1 VGERC
6 SEHMNAERKNHILR
20 IVFQVIE
27 KLKCQLEAGLDRQV
41 IDFDLLPTDL
51 DAIATSLGLKVETED
66 DLDGPTPRASETL
79 GAVYR
84 KKKEIQIAGGKKHT
98 RQRFT
103 LAHELGHYLLHDQL
117 VSYRE
122 VLAPNEAGDRSNK
135 PEIEQEA
142 DFFAVE
148 LLMPAQSVRRVFE
161 QYFGGPINGT
171 VANDDIAHFLSQD
184 HRPFSASE
192 IVRMGRHER
201 ARLFARIATYAGV
214 QFKPICEVFDVSV
227 EAMAYRLEG
236 LGLVY

>member
-1 VGERC
+1 MDSERR
-6 SEHMNAERKNHILR
+6 EHILR
-20 IVFQVIE
+20 AVVEVIE
-27 KLKCQLEAGLDRQV
+27 KLRRQLEAGLDRQV

-51 DAIATSLGLKVETED
+51 DAIATSLGLKVKIENE
-66 DLDGPTPRASETL
+66 LDGSTALASETL

-84 KKKEIQIAGGKKHT
+84 KRKEIQIAGGKKHT

-122 VLAPNEAGDRSNK
+122 VLAPSEAVDATNR
-135 PEIEQEA
+135 PAIEQEA

-148 LLMPAQSVRRVFE
+148 LLMPARSVGRVFQ

-171 VANDDIAHFLSQD
+171 VASDDVAHFLSQG

-192 IVRMGRHER
+192 IVRMGKHER

-214 QFKPICEVFDVSV
+214 QFKPICEVFDVSM
-227 EAMAYRLEG
+227 EAMAIRLEN
-236 LGLVY
+236 LGLVK